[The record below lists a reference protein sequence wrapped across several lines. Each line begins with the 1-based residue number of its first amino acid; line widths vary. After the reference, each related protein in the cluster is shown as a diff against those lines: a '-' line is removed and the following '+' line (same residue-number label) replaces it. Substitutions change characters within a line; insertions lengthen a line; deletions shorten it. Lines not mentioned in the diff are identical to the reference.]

1 MNRNAIKQHYEFDI
15 FWLLK
20 DLYVSKDLDAVD
32 IVCLCKCLYKNI
44 SVHEKLKIH
53 IKSFSPLKK
62 IILDWIQNWGL
73 KNRDQSLYN
82 IYTIFIE
89 QSKKINKATAWSQ

>member
-15 FWLLK
+15 FWRLK

-32 IVCLCKCLYKNI
+32 IVCLCKCIQKYICARKAENTHKIIFTSKKN
-44 SVHEKLKIH
+44 
-53 IKSFSPLKK
+53 
-62 IILDWIQNWGL
+62 ILDWIQNWGL